1 MGLYSLP
8 LGNVSLDSKTVLDVD
23 SNFSRLVLNSRE
35 NLRMAI
41 IDYNLP

>member
-1 MGLYSLP
+1 MGLCSLP